1 MRLLLNTHIFLW
13 FLNGDPQ
20 LSQDFCNA
28 IKDPKNSV
36 YLSVASI
43 WEAIIKYQLG
53 KLPLP
58 ESPEIYLPKQRDRH
72 QIKSLTID
80 EESIAYL
87 IKLPP
92 LHRDPF
98 DRLLICQA
106 MQNDLTIITV
116 DQKIR
121 SYPIIKTLN

>member
-1 MRLLLNTHIFLW
+1 MAILNFHKIFV
-13 FLNGDPQ
+13 
-20 LSQDFCNA
+20 NA

-58 ESPEIYLPKQRDRH
+58 ESPEVYLPKQRDRH
-72 QIKSLTID
+72 QITSLTID
-80 EESIAYL
+80 EESIAHL
-87 IKLPP
+87 TKLPP

-106 MQNDLTIITV
+106 IQNDLIIITV

>member
-1 MRLLLNTHIFLW
+1 MRLLLDTHIFLW
-13 FLNGDPQ
+13 FLNGDTR
-20 LSQDFCNA
+20 LSQDFCDA
-28 IKDPKNSV
+28 IKDAKNSV

-58 ESPEIYLPKQRDRH
+58 ESPEVYLPKQRNRH
-72 QIKSLTID
+72 QITSLTID

-87 IKLPP
+87 MKLPP

-106 MQNDLTIITV
+106 MQNDLIIITV

-121 SYPIIKTLN
+121 SYPIIKTL